1 MVGHFEQKL
10 GLSHEKVQEV
20 KNIGIFMK
28 IQAFYRFYEQ
38 IKGFIGLT
46 QNYRLLQVL

>member
-10 GLSHEKVQEV
+10 GLSHEKVQKV
-20 KNIGIFMK
+20 KNIGIFMI

-38 IKGFIGLT
+38 NKGFIGLT

>member
-10 GLSHEKVQEV
+10 GLSHEKVQKV

-38 IKGFIGLT
+38 NFIGLT